1 MQNFNS
7 DLSKVSDLPLSGLE
21 KTVTATV
28 FCFNSNP
35 EFLSSY
41 SDKSVVATRASSL
54 NSCRLV
60 TDSNLNTAGQSLVQ
74 YLIAIAMMLKLIG
87 QKHYSFLT

>member
-7 DLSKVSDLPLSGLE
+7 DLSKVSNLPLSGLE

-28 FCFNSNP
+28 SCFNSNL

-54 NSCRLV
+54 NSCKLI

-74 YLIAIAMMLKLIG
+74 YLLAIGMMLKLIG